1 MTDVSNSRTNKE
13 IQAVTIRSIEK
24 EKIRANTFYF
34 EKTTERKT
42 TTKKPPDVNE
52 PKEPRKT
59 KTTNNRETTKG

>member
-42 TTKKPPDVNE
+42 TTKK
-52 PKEPRKT
+52 
-59 KTTNNRETTKG
+59 TTRC

>member
-24 EKIRANTFYF
+24 EKIRANTFNF

-59 KTTNNRETTKG
+59 NKG